1 MGFLLMSVPIRTLSK
16 CPVTKTTLVWLLFEV
31 NCFLVFISVR
41 AVCKRLITVSAH
53 VGTYIEM
60 WYHFL
65 VYVISLQFRLL
76 L

>member
-16 CPVTKTTLVWLLFEV
+16 CPVTKTTLVWFLFEV

-53 VGTYIEM
+53 VGTNLIEM
-60 WYHFL
+60 WYHCL
-65 VYVISLQFRLL
+65 VYVISP
-76 L
+76 